1 MRRLLLLWV
10 AAVALAGAQPK
21 PDQNELNLMLDQIRA
36 AIRAED
42 WPEASRIAIRL
53 NATLLNQRARSQAS
67 PLLELQHLEI
77 LAGKNAITR
86 NPLLPRMAR
95 AAFAANEWARAESLA
110 DEALEASKHGVFWW
124 TGDAIHQGNII
135 LGRLALR
142 QSKVEDAKRYL
153 LAAGKTPGSGS
164 LDSLGPSMVLAKDL
178 LDRGETATVL
188 AYLESCAQF
197 WNGNRGKL
205 AEWIALV
212 RAGLKPDFGPNLAY

>member
-1 MRRLLLLWV
+1 MRRLVLLWM
-10 AAVALAGAQPK
+10 AAGALAGAQPK
-21 PDQNELNLMLDQIRA
+21 PDQKELNLMLDQIRA

-42 WPEASRIAIRL
+42 WPEASRLAMRL
-53 NATLLNQRARSQAS
+53 NATLLNLRARSQAS
-67 PLLELQHLEI
+67 PLLELQHLEM
-77 LAGKNAITR
+77 LAGKDGISR

-95 AAFAANEWARAESLA
+95 AAFAAGEWARAEGL
-110 DEALEASKHGVFWW
+110 ALETLEAAKHGVFWW

-142 QSKVEDAKRYL
+142 ESKLEPAKRYL
-153 LAAGKTPGSGS
+153 LAAGRTPGSSS
-164 LDSLGPSMVLAKDL
+164 LGSLGPNMALAKDL
-178 LDRGETATVL
+178 LDSGETATVL

-212 RAGLKPDFGPNLAY
+212 RAGLTPDFGPNLGY

>member
-1 MRRLLLLWV
+1 MRRLVLLWM

-21 PDQNELNLMLDQIRA
+21 PDQKEFNLMLDQIRA

-42 WPEASRIAIRL
+42 WPEASRIAMRL
-53 NATLLNQRARSQAS
+53 NAALLNLRARSQAS
-67 PLLELQHLEI
+67 PLLELQHLEM
-77 LAGKNAITR
+77 LAGNNSMTR

-95 AAFAANEWARAESLA
+95 AAFAAGEWARAEGLA
-110 DEALEASKHGVFWW
+110 NEALEAAKHGVFWW

-142 QSKVEDAKRYL
+142 ESKLDAAKRFL
-153 LAAGKTPGSGS
+153 LAAGRTPGSSS
-164 LDSLGPSMVLAKDL
+164 LDGLGPNMALAKDL
-178 LDRGETATVL
+178 LDGGETAAVL
-188 AYLESCAQF
+188 AYLESCGQF

-212 RAGLKPDFGPNLAY
+212 RAGLTPDFGPNLGY

>member
-1 MRRLLLLWV
+1 M

-21 PDQNELNLMLDQIRA
+21 PDPKEFNLMLDQIRA

-42 WPEASRIAIRL
+42 WPEASRIAMRL
-53 NATLLNQRARSQAS
+53 NATLLNLRARSQAS
-67 PLLELQHLEI
+67 PLLELQHLEM
-77 LAGKNAITR
+77 LAGNNSITR

-95 AAFAANEWARAESLA
+95 AAFAAGEWARAEGLA
-110 DEALEASKHGVFWW
+110 LDALEAAKHGVFWW

-142 QSKVEDAKRYL
+142 ESKMEAAKRFL
-153 LAAGKTPGSGS
+153 LAAGRTPGSSS
-164 LDSLGPSMVLAKDL
+164 LSALGPNMALAKDL
-178 LDRGETATVL
+178 LDSGETATVL

-212 RAGLKPDFGPNLAY
+212 RAGLTPDFGPNLGY

>member
-1 MRRLLLLWV
+1 M

-21 PDQNELNLMLDQIRA
+21 PDPKEFNLMLDQIRA

-42 WPEASRIAIRL
+42 WPEASRIAMRL
-53 NATLLNQRARSQAS
+53 NATLLNLRVRSQAS
-67 PLLELQHLEI
+67 PLLELQHLEM
-77 LAGKNAITR
+77 LAGNNSMTR

-95 AAFAANEWARAESLA
+95 AAFAAGEWARAEGLA
-110 DEALEASKHGVFWW
+110 LDALEAAKHGVFWW

-142 QSKVEDAKRYL
+142 ESKMEAAKRFL
-153 LAAGKTPGSGS
+153 LAAGRTPGSS
-164 LDSLGPSMVLAKDL
+164 SLGGLGPNMALAKDL
-178 LDRGETATVL
+178 LDSGETATVL
-188 AYLESCAQF
+188 AYLESCTQF

-212 RAGLKPDFGPNLAY
+212 RAGLTPDFGPNLGY